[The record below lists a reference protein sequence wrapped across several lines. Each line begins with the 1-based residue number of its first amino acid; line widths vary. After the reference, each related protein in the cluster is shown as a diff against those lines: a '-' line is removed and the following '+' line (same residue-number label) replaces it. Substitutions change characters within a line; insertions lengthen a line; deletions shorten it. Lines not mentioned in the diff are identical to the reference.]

1 MPSSRPFRTA
11 TFGYAGTEP
20 VVGDYDGD
28 KKADFGCYDAKGIP
42 GQVTPGTWF
51 IMQSGGQFRRQ
62 AWGGN
67 GMIPLGK

>member
-1 MPSSRPFRTA
+1 
-11 TFGYAGTEP
+11 
-20 VVGDYDGD
+20 VGDYDGD